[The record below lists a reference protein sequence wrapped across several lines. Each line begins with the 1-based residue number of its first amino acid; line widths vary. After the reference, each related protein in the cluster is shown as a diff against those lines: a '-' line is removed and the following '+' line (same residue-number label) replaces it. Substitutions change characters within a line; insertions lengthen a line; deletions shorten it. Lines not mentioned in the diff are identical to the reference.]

1 MNFVKQKAIYM
12 QIADLILDNILAQ
25 NLQAGTRMQ
34 SVREM
39 AASVQVNPNTVM
51 RTFNYLQDQGI
62 IFNKRGVGYFVADD
76 AMEKSKELKKDDF
89 VLQYLPQVFKMMDLL
104 GLDFKDLKKLYEAQ
118 ASLK

>member
-12 QIADLILDNILAQ
+12 QIADFILDNILAQ
-25 NLQAGTRMQ
+25 NLQAGARMQ

-51 RTFNYLQDQGI
+51 RTFNYLQEQGV

-76 AMEKSKELKKDDF
+76 AVEKTKDLKKSAF
-89 VLQYLPQVFKMMDLL
+89 VNQHLPQVFKMMDLL
-104 GLDFKDLKKLYEAQ
+104 GLDFKDLKKLYDEQ
-118 ASLK
+118 KG